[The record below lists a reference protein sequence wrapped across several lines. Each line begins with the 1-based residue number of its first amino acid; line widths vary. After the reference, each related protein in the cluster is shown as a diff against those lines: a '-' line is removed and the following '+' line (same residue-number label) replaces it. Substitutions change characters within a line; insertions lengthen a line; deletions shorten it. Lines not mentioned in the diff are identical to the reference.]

1 MKCDYCQVI
10 NGAKERPGGII
21 YQNPYIIV
29 FLGSQHHK
37 GHTAVVLRKHKTDL
51 LELSKSEREYF
62 FDFMLEIAKAVKRA
76 ISLINSIMLFWVIG
90 FTTYIGTYILV
101 IKQIKI
107 GESLQPSTRKLFIT
121 RVKCKKL
128 HRELKTKYYWNST
141 VSACTSN
148 SLVNYC

>member
-51 LELSKSEREYF
+51 LELSKPEREYF

-76 ISLINSIMLFWVIG
+76 MKPDKLNYALLGNWIHHLHWHIYPRYKTDKDWGEPPTLGKRIIYYESEMQEIAQRIKNQ
-90 FTTYIGTYILV
+90 ILL
-101 IKQIKI
+101 
-107 GESLQPSTRKLFIT
+107 ELNRKHMYF
-121 RVKCKKL
+121 
-128 HRELKTKYYWNST
+128 
-141 VSACTSN
+141 
-148 SLVNYC
+148 